1 MLRFQKFYVFFHSL
15 HHPSFKEIH
24 EEGNDWHAKIESPF
38 VKSNCKAIE
47 RNNYQRDYTSS
58 KPKVEHDFIVE
69 LHKYF
74 LTNLIYFT
82 VLGLKIKMFINL
94 LLNGI

>member
-1 MLRFQKFYVFFHSL
+1 
-15 HHPSFKEIH
+15 
-24 EEGNDWHAKIESPF
+24 
-38 VKSNCKAIE
+38 
-47 RNNYQRDYTSS
+47 
-58 KPKVEHDFIVE
+58 